1 MNKYSPDQLD
11 WIKRLSELDPAGIA
25 SRATARGVLWYNP
38 TNIRSMR
45 LTKPGLVYLS
55 KQLKLTSY
63 DFDLPKTIVARVL
76 LRLERHIHYPYYI
89 DSTQS
94 IVVFD
99 ELTACML
106 TLHNSNLEKYLDD
119 LDRYSS

>member
-1 MNKYSPDQLD
+1 M
-11 WIKRLSELDPAGIA
+11 
-25 SRATARGVLWYNP
+25 
-38 TNIRSMR
+38 
-45 LTKPGLVYLS
+45 YLS

-63 DFDLPKTIVARVL
+63 QFDLPRTIVARVL

-94 IVVFD
+94 LVVFD
-99 ELTACML
+99 QETTVML

-119 LDRYSS
+119 LDRFSD

>member
-1 MNKYSPDQLD
+1 MTGYIPDQLE
-11 WIKRLSELDPAGIA
+11 WIKRFCELDPAGIA

-45 LTKPGLVYLS
+45 LTKTGLAYLS
-55 KQLKLTSY
+55 NQLKLTSY
-63 DFDLPKTIVARVL
+63 QFDLPKTIVARVL

-94 IVVFD
+94 LVVFD

-119 LDRYSS
+119 LDRYSC